1 MKVLNKRYL
10 NYLAYKQ
17 GHNMNSG
24 NVYSVNAV
32 FFFKSVNSR
41 ISLSGSVL
49 EF

>member
-1 MKVLNKRYL
+1 
-10 NYLAYKQ
+10 
-17 GHNMNSG
+17 MNSE